1 MIAMAT
7 PGRVNLAFTMLM
19 LYGPASVMACSWW
32 GNAPGYARLAL
43 IRLLEGYNR
52 GLGPIDPYLKDWE
65 DPVGVYTDTGDYY
78 YFVFDIRK
86 SRMEKKPTFRI
97 GDRNFYYRI
106 NSYHT
111 VAAKVDPK
119 TGNMIV

>member
-1 MIAMAT
+1 MAHSFRLKIISCT
-7 PGRVNLAFTMLM
+7 QECYPIFLNLL
-19 LYGPASVMACSWW
+19 CHH
-32 GNAPGYARLAL
+32 LA
-43 IRLLEGYNR
+43 IRTRLLEGYNR

-86 SRMEKKPTFRI
+86 SRMVKKPTFRI

-111 VAAKVDPK
+111 VAARVDPK